1 MKNVAAIFFSAILFF
16 LITNNSANSS
26 TEIKKI
32 NDQLESV
39 EKLFESKVID
49 EATYNSS
56 KKKLIDRKKIIEAKV
71 TNQNSDT
78 QSKTLDKQIEVLEK
92 LYKDG
97 VISEEE
103 FKKTTNFLKEKET
116 SGENIDLNEIS
127 QNASA
132 SYKLNIQKDIPGKK
146 KWAWEPAELI
156 YKNYKI
162 ETYRPGGIRVIR
174 TSDGKKLL
182 QITANYKIRYFNDGE
197 SVIKIEKK
205 VYQVDR
211 AATPDELIKNV
222 EKSVSKSFSD
232 LGELLSN
239 PVDKLF
245 NKNKKKPVFDKESHK
260 LELFI
265 EGKKIL
271 QYEGRYVKKHKAF
284 FYQVL
289 TPKYEPFHYYIKI
302 SGKNEIALHMGL
314 FNAKIDKAVRKAKTR
329 LAAEY
334 NISEAEI
341 ERIIEKKIEQETEKS
356 IEKEMEKAIEKSVEE
371 AIRQTVGEVMSAQL
385 ISAIEEATGEAIDA
399 SIEQELAAAIDAE
412 IAYAV
417 SIGIDEAAV
426 TAGWEAYFEVLAQGG
441 SVEQASEA
449 AYKACGA
456 ACDNY

>member
-1 MKNVAAIFFSAILFF
+1 MKNVPAIIFSALLFF
-16 LITNNSANSS
+16 LFANTTANSS

-32 NDQLESV
+32 NDQLRSV
-39 EKLFESKVID
+39 EKLFESGVID
-49 EATYNSS
+49 EATYNNS
-56 KKKLIDRKKIIEAKV
+56 KKKLIDRKKIIEKKA
-71 TNQNSDT
+71 TNQNSTT

-103 FKKTTNFLKEKET
+103 FKKTTKFLKDKEST
-116 SGENIDLNEIS
+116 GDNIDLNEIS
-127 QNASA
+127 QSVTA
-132 SYKLNIQKDIPGKK
+132 SYKLNVKKDIPGKK
-146 KWAWEPAELI
+146 KWSWEPAELI

-174 TSDGKKLL
+174 ISDDKKLI
-182 QITANYKIRYFNDGE
+182 QITANYKVKYFNDGE
-197 SVIKIEKK
+197 NVIEVKK
-205 VYQVDR
+205 TVYRVDK
-211 AATPDELIKNV
+211 ATNPDELVKSA
-222 EKSVSKSFSD
+222 EKS
-232 LGELLSN
+232 LGESFKSLGDLIRD
-239 PVDKLF
+239 PKEKLF
-245 NKNKKKPVFDKESHK
+245 NKNKKKPIFDKESHK

-271 QYEGRYVKKHKAF
+271 QYEGRYVKKHRAY

-302 SGKNEIALHMGL
+302 SGKNEIALHMGI

-341 ERIIEKKIEQETEKS
+341 ERIIEKKIVQETDKS
-356 IEKEMEKAIEKSVEE
+356 IEQEMEKAINKSVEE

-385 ISAIEEATGEAIDA
+385 ISAIEEATGEAIEA

-426 TAGWEAYFEVLAQGG
+426 TAGWEAYFDVLAQGG
-441 SVEQASEA
+441 TVDEASQA
-449 AYKACGA
+449 AYEACGS

>member
-1 MKNVAAIFFSAILFF
+1 MKNVAAIFFSAFICL
-16 LITNNSANSS
+16 LVSNINAYSN

-32 NDQLESV
+32 NDQLDSV
-39 EKLFESKVID
+39 EKLFESGVID
-49 EATYNSS
+49 EETYNNS
-56 KKKLIDRKKIIEAKV
+56 KKKLIDRKKTIETKAKSK
-71 TNQNSDT
+71 NST
-78 QSKTLDKQIEVLEK
+78 SQSKTLDKQIEVLEK
-92 LYKDG
+92 LFNDG

-116 SGENIDLNEIS
+116 LGENIDLNEIS
-127 QNASA
+127 QSA
-132 SYKLNIQKDIPGKK
+132 ATSYKLNVEKDRPGKK

-156 YKNYKI
+156 YKNYKV

-174 TSDGKKLL
+174 ISDGKKLL
-182 QITANYKIRYFNDGE
+182 QITANYKERYFNNGE
-197 SVIKIEKK
+197 SVIKIEKT

-211 AATPDELIKNV
+211 AGTPDELVKNV
-222 EKSVSKSFSD
+222 EKSVSKSVSD

-239 PVDKLF
+239 PVEKLF
-245 NKNKKKPVFDKESHK
+245 NKNKKKAIFDKESHK

-302 SGKNEIALHMGL
+302 AGKNEIALHMGI
-314 FNAKIDKAVRKAKTR
+314 FNAKIDKAVRKAKKR

-341 ERIIEKKIEQETEKS
+341 ERIIEKKIEQETDKS
-356 IEKEMEKAIEKSVEE
+356 IEQEMEKAINKSVEE

-385 ISAIEEATGEAIDA
+385 VNAIEEATGEAIES
-399 SIEQELAAAIDAE
+399 SIEAELAAAIDAE

-441 SVEQASEA
+441 TVEQASSA
-449 AYKACGA
+449 AYKACGT